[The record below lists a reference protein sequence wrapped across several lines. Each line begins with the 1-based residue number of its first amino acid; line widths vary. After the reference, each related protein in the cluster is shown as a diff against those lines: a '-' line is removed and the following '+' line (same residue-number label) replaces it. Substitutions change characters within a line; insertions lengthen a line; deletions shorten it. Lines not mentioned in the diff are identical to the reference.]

1 MKVADTTGTGL
12 GTNVA
17 ANGTGV
23 FDDWRRRRH
32 TAPTAAATAATAT
45 AATAAAAAA
54 TATAAAAQTGTLRKR
69 GQV

>member
-23 FDDWRRRRH
+23 FDDKRCRRH
-32 TAPTAAATAATAT
+32 TAPTATAT
-45 AATAAAAAA
+45 AAATTAAAAA
-54 TATAAAAQTGTLRKR
+54 TTAAATTAQTGTLRKR
-69 GQV
+69 GQVYR